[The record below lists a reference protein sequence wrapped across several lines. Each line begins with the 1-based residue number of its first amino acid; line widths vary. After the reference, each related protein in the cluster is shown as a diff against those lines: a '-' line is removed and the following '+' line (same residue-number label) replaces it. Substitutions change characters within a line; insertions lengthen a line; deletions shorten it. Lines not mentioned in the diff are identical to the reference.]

1 MTPPANDS
9 GLADGPF
16 RSNQFTPAEIDDLFD
31 VLADARRR
39 CALQS
44 LSDAGGTASFDGTVG
59 DVARQTQTRPVGR
72 GGAPRIATALYHV
85 HLPKLE
91 SVGLIDDFD
100 PKGEVQMAEDVGDV
114 PRSLF
119 E

>member
-16 RSNQFTPAEIDDLFD
+16 RSKQFTPAELDELFD

-39 CALQS
+39 CTLQS
-44 LSDAGGTASFDGTVG
+44 LSDAGGTASFDELVG
-59 DVARQTQTRPVGR
+59 DVARQTVARPIGR
-72 GGAPRIATALYHV
+72 EQRREIATTLYHV
-85 HLPKLE
+85 HLPKLA
-91 SVGLIDDFD
+91 SAGLVADFD
-100 PKGEVQMAEDVGDV
+100 PDGEVALAEQVDDV
-114 PRSLF
+114 PHSLF